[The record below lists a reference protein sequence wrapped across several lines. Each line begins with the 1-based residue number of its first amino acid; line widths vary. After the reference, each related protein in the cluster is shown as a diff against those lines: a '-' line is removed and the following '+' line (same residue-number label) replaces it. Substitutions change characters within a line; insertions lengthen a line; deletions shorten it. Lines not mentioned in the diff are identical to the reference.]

1 MRGRAP
7 GQQPSREPDVDCK
20 SSRCGAWL
28 LRYVVAGLAAAL
40 ALGEGDILV
49 SATVAYGLEDL
60 APPKLSVQDRVL
72 GV

>member
-1 MRGRAP
+1 LNTKG
-7 GQQPSREPDVDCK
+7 SH
-20 SSRCGAWL
+20 CGAWL

-60 APPKLSVQDRVL
+60 APPKLSLQDRVL

>member
-1 MRGRAP
+1 
-7 GQQPSREPDVDCK
+7 
-20 SSRCGAWL
+20 
-28 LRYVVAGLAAAL
+28 VVAGLAAAL